1 MEEEEREG
9 RSLFAYSTDCLRPT
23 LFVGK
28 WMDAVRVTVCARVDD
43 TAADGGAVATHKYA
57 KC

>member
-1 MEEEEREG
+1 MEEEREG
-9 RSLFAYSTDCLRPT
+9 RSLFAYSTDDCLRPT

-28 WMDAVRVTVCARVDD
+28 WMDAVRVLVDD
-43 TAADGGAVATHKYA
+43 TEADGGAATHKYA

>member
-1 MEEEEREG
+1 MEEEREG

-28 WMDAVRVTVCARVDD
+28 WMDAVRVLVDD
-43 TAADGGAVATHKYA
+43 TAADGGGAATHKYA